1 VTAQEKLLFKISLAV
16 VVWAVTFVLV
26 LLFAPRSEIKR
37 IDCDQVEY
45 HPDYTAEMKEQCRM
59 MRSGKMT

>member
-1 VTAQEKLLFKISLAV
+1 MQIPIAIVVLCAAV
-16 VVWAVTFVLV
+16 FAGV
-26 LLFAPRSEIKR
+26 LLAPASGLKR
-37 IDCDQVEY
+37 IDCEQVEF

>member
-1 VTAQEKLLFKISLAV
+1 MQIPIAIV
-16 VVWAVTFVLV
+16 VLV
-26 LLFAPRSEIKR
+26 AAVFAGALLAPASRLKR
-37 IDCDQVEY
+37 IDCEQAEF

>member
-1 VTAQEKLLFKISLAV
+1 MQIPIAI
-16 VVWAVTFVLV
+16 VVWAVTVVLI
-26 LLFAPRSEIKR
+26 LLFAPRTDQRR
-37 IDCDQVEY
+37 IDCEQVEF

>member
-1 VTAQEKLLFKISLAV
+1 MTTNIVPIVAWV
-16 VVWAVTFVLV
+16 VVAVLV
-26 LLFAPRSEIKR
+26 LIYAPRTDSKR
-37 IDCDQVEY
+37 IDCDQIEY

>member
-1 VTAQEKLLFKISLAV
+1 MQIPIAIV
-16 VVWAVTFVLV
+16 VLV
-26 LLFAPRSEIKR
+26 AAVFAGVLLAPTSGLKR
-37 IDCDQVEY
+37 IDCEQAEF

>member
-1 VTAQEKLLFKISLAV
+1 MQIPIAI
-16 VVWAVTFVLV
+16 VVWAITVVLI
-26 LLFAPRSEIKR
+26 LLFAPRTDQRR
-37 IDCDQVEY
+37 IDCEQVEF

>member
-1 VTAQEKLLFKISLAV
+1 MSKVSLAV
-16 VVWAVTFVLV
+16 AMLVVAVLAAI
-26 LLFAPRSEIKR
+26 LLAPTSGLKR
-37 IDCDQVEY
+37 IDCEQAEF

>member
-1 VTAQEKLLFKISLAV
+1 MTTNIIPIVAWV
-16 VVWAVTFVLV
+16 VVAVLV
-26 LLFAPRSEIKR
+26 LMYAPRTDHKR
-37 IDCDQVEY
+37 IDCDQIEY

>member
-1 VTAQEKLLFKISLAV
+1 MQIPIAIVVLGAAV
-16 VVWAVTFVLV
+16 FAGV
-26 LLFAPRSEIKR
+26 LLAPTSGLKR
-37 IDCDQVEY
+37 IDCEQVEF

>member
-1 VTAQEKLLFKISLAV
+1 MQIPISI
-16 VVWAVTFVLV
+16 VVWAATFALV
-26 LLFAPRSEIKR
+26 LLFAPRTDQRR
-37 IDCDQVEY
+37 IDCEQVEF

>member
-1 VTAQEKLLFKISLAV
+1 MQIPIAI
-16 VVWAVTFVLV
+16 VVWAVTVVLV
-26 LLFAPRSEIKR
+26 LLFAPRTDQRR
-37 IDCDQVEY
+37 IDCEQVEF

>member
-1 VTAQEKLLFKISLAV
+1 MTTNIVPIVAWV
-16 VVWAVTFVLV
+16 VVAVLV
-26 LLFAPRSEIKR
+26 LMYAPRTDNKR
-37 IDCDQVEY
+37 IDCDQIEY

>member
-1 VTAQEKLLFKISLAV
+1 MLVVAVFAGALLAPISRL
-16 VVWAVTFVLV
+16 
-26 LLFAPRSEIKR
+26 KR
-37 IDCDQVEY
+37 IDCEQVEF

>member
-1 VTAQEKLLFKISLAV
+1 MQISIAI
-16 VVWAVTFVLV
+16 VVWAVTVVLV
-26 LLFAPRSEIKR
+26 LLFAPRTDQRR
-37 IDCDQVEY
+37 IDCEQVEF

>member
-1 VTAQEKLLFKISLAV
+1 MTTNIIPIVAWV
-16 VVWAVTFVLV
+16 VVAVLV
-26 LLFAPRSEIKR
+26 LMYAPRTDNKR
-37 IDCDQVEY
+37 IDCDQIEY

>member
-1 VTAQEKLLFKISLAV
+1 MSKVSLAV
-16 VVWAVTFVLV
+16 AMLVVAVFAGV
-26 LLFAPRSEIKR
+26 LLAPTSGLKR
-37 IDCDQVEY
+37 IDCEQVEF

>member
-1 VTAQEKLLFKISLAV
+1 MHIPIAI
-16 VVWAVTFVLV
+16 VVWAVTVVLV
-26 LLFAPRSEIKR
+26 LLFAPRTDQRR
-37 IDCDQVEY
+37 IDCEQVEF

>member
-1 VTAQEKLLFKISLAV
+1 MQIPIAI
-16 VVWAVTFVLV
+16 VVWAITVVLV
-26 LLFAPRSEIKR
+26 LLFAPRTDQRR
-37 IDCDQVEY
+37 IDCEQVEF